1 MSPESAA
8 KRERVVPKPLKA
20 IVSPSILDCDKA
32 EWGASLDLALKGSAE
47 WLHFDVMD
55 GHFVPNLSFGP
66 MVIASLR
73 KKFPN
78 EYFDVH
84 FMVSEPEKYVDMLA
98 SGSSGA
104 SGPGLLGFTFHIETT
119 EPRGITLDLIDK
131 IRAKGMDVGIA
142 LSPNTPIDA
151 VLPYCHLIDLLLVMT
166 VHPGFGG
173 QKFMKDQMQK
183 VSLVRS
189 KHPNLNIQVDGGVS
203 PGETVEAC
211 AQAGANVIVS
221 GSGVF
226 LSKDVKAAIHAL
238 RKAVNDSLPGIAA

>member
-8 KRERVVPKPLKA
+8 KREKVASSKPLKA

-32 EWGASLDLALKGSAE
+32 EWGASLDLALQGSAE

-73 KKFPN
+73 KKFPSA
-78 EYFDVH
+78 YFDVH

-98 SGSSGA
+98 SGSGGE
-104 SGPGLLGFTFHIETT
+104 GPGLLGFTFHIEAT
-119 EPRGITLDLIDK
+119 EPRGVTLELIDK

-142 LSPNTPIDA
+142 LSPNTPVEA

-183 VSLVRS
+183 VSLVRA
-189 KHPNLNIQVDGGVS
+189 KHPTLNIEVDGGVG
-203 PGETVEAC
+203 PGETVDAC

-226 LSKDVKAAIHAL
+226 LSKDAKAAIHAL
-238 RKAVNDSLPGIAA
+238 RKAVNDSLAGTA